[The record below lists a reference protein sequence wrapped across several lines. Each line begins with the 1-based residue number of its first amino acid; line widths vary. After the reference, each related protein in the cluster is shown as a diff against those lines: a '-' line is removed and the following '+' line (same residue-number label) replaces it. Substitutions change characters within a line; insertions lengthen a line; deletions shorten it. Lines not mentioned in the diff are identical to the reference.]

1 MNRMPRRLL
10 VAALAA
16 AVALPAVAVA
26 QQSTES
32 SNVAASAD
40 AAFVRKASAS
50 GLAEVALGQLG
61 ASQGS
66 SADTKSFG
74 ERMVKDHTAANDELK
89 SIASGKN
96 MTVSPEPMAADKEA
110 ASAMSKKSGAEF
122 DKAFAK
128 KMVAD
133 HQKAVALF
141 TKESK
146 SGQDAELKAFAT
158 KTLPTLKEHLDMAKK
173 LPGASGSKSMAS
185 D

>member
-1 MNRMPRRLL
+1 MNRMPCRIL

-16 AVALPAVAVA
+16 AVVLPAAAFA
-26 QQSTES
+26 QESGSAS

-66 SADTKSFG
+66 SADTKAFG

-96 MTVSPEPMAADKEA
+96 MTVSPAPMAADKEA
-110 ASAMSKKSGAEF
+110 AAAMGKKSGADF

-133 HQKAVALF
+133 HEKAVALF
-141 TKESK
+141 TKESTGGK
-146 SGQDAELKAFAT
+146 DPELKAFAT
-158 KTLPTLKEHLDMAKK
+158 KTLPTLKEHLEMAKK
-173 LPGASGSKSMAS
+173 LPGGSGGM
-185 D
+185 